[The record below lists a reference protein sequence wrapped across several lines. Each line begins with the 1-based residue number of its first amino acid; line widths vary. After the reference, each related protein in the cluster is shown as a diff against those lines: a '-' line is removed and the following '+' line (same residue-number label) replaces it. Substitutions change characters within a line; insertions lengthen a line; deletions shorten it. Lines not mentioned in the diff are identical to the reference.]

1 MICIRQVCAL
11 SSERLSKGWGVDQL
25 LVPVGMTVVVL
36 CLLAVAACV
45 VSMAFSHGMKRPK
58 IAEYT
63 LDQPWENGPTLF
75 SATDIEP
82 MALSRHFE
90 PGDVEG
96 GSASG
101 KW

>member
-1 MICIRQVCAL
+1 M
-11 SSERLSKGWGVDQL
+11 DQL

-45 VSMAFSHGMKRPK
+45 VSMVFSHGMKRPK
-58 IAEYT
+58 VTEYT
-63 LDQPWENGPTLF
+63 LDQRWENGPTLF
-75 SATDIEP
+75 SATEIEP